1 MVSRAFV
8 DGRAA
13 GELPGRSLEFLVRRF
28 PAADNPGPL
37 AWLPTP
43 LCRVAG
49 PTWLAPSDK
58 VRLSRV
64 EEPPVRDSAL
74 LCTRSNHS
82 LTFSWKAADGCEAWK
97 TFAREVDGSDDE
109 ERARAVV
116 GPLSGTPPSA
126 GSRFLGRKW
135 ALRLT
140 SLRPS
145 LHTRRSWIG
154 GSCAFG
160 VSAELSAD
168 SVRSKA
174 GVSCTSRFWS
184 SPAPAARTTAGE
196 GSEVGE
202 GIGDGLMLE
211 LPWRGVLDSW
221 TLQMCTTNLL
231 QENHISQRG
240 CGGGRRL
247 PAGSGEVHPWYCP

>member
-1 MVSRAFV
+1 VVSRAFV
-8 DGRAA
+8 DGRDA
-13 GELPGRSLEFLVRRF
+13 GELPGRSLEFFVRRF

-160 VSAELSAD
+160 VSAELKAE

-174 GVSCTSRFWS
+174 GMACASRFWS
-184 SPAPAARTTAGE
+184 TPVILSPGATTGVAAALHTAFRHDNNKDVALE
-196 GSEVGE
+196 SPFGSNF
-202 GIGDGLMLE
+202 GLPRRNAE
-211 LPWRGVLDSW
+211 
-221 TLQMCTTNLL
+221 TQMVDQITVMNA
-231 QENHISQRG
+231 HSSSKSI
-240 CGGGRRL
+240 
-247 PAGSGEVHPWYCP
+247 